1 MNKIGTRLKAIRK
14 NAGYKQW
21 QISEKLG
28 LAKHSYGSYENDNS
42 IPSISKF
49 IVLAEIFQTTVQFII
64 IGKEFPADNWSEK
77 VTPFS
82 ERLKELRI
90 QNGFTQKEIAKEL
103 GVHFSNYQKYEN
115 ATCEPK
121 LESLIKLAD
130 LFDVTLDE
138 LMGRNRK

>member
-49 IVLAEIFQTTVQFII
+49 IVLSEIFQTTVQYIVT
-64 IGKEFPADNWSEK
+64 GEELSADIWSEK
-77 VTPFS
+77 VTPFP

-90 QNGFTQKEIAKEL
+90 QNEFTQKEVANELEIHFRSYEKYEL
-103 GVHFSNYQKYEN
+103 GI
-115 ATCEPK
+115 CEPK
-121 LESLIKLAD
+121 LESLIKLAN

-138 LMGRNRK
+138 LLGRNRT